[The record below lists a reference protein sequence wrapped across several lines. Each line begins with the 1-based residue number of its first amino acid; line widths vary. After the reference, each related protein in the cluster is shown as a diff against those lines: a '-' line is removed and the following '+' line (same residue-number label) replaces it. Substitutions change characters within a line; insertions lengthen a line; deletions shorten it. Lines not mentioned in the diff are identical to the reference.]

1 MLCTLSNQQPQ
12 SSKRTI
18 FTRKQML
25 PSKSSEATAAPF
37 SLLTS
42 KTSGL
47 GSQSQLHQ
55 KSSSLDVEEG
65 SLKSKVKYL
74 WKTYGIIAIGTYFGI
89 YVTTLS
95 SIFVSLDFDVFN
107 AASVGLDPVGAVQKA
122 RTLFVASFFF
132 LILIFYF
139 YFSSCCRSAIYSRP
153 SREMV
158 LFPITFVRILEVRPC
173 LNACFYDLHNR
184 CRSGNFRGSMG
195 DDQVHG
201 TYSIGV
207 YFGHCSN
214 DRKIFWQ
221 GSPVRIYQRTE
232 A

>member
-132 LILIFYF
+132 NSHFLFLLLIVLQVCDIFEAVTGNGALPNY
-139 YFSSCCRSAIYSRP
+139 I
-153 SREMV
+153 REN
-158 LFPITFVRILEVRPC
+158 P
-173 LNACFYDLHNR
+173 
-184 CRSGNFRGSMG
+184 RGKTM
-195 DDQVHG
+195 
-201 TYSIGV
+201 
-207 YFGHCSN
+207 
-214 DRKIFWQ
+214 
-221 GSPVRIYQRTE
+221 P
-232 A
+232 